1 MDFPN
6 EIKIL
11 TYLTLYQF
19 KLIFPYWIIGL
30 IAGSVISV
38 FAFDKIKSF
47 ISAIGKK
54 TNTYV
59 GILIAVLLG
68 AVSPVCMYGT
78 IPLIASLGRRG
89 VPQHVL
95 AAFMVS
101 SILINPNLFI
111 FSFALG
117 FPVALTRLLVCL
129 AAGFA
134 AGALVRLLFK
144 NKKLFNFE
152 GFGVSQKCNS
162 GKSSL
167 LTYVSDLHRGIVKTA
182 PYFFTGII
190 LTALFDRYVPSSLI
204 TSVFGGNQKFG
215 IFLAASLGI
224 PVYVCGGGT
233 IPLLKEWLEQGMSIG
248 SAVAFMLSGPAT
260 KLTNLSAVKT
270 ILGIRNFIIYIAFN
284 VIFAV
289 AAGFITDIVFN
300 ILGIIKIL

>member
-6 EIKIL
+6 EIEIL
-11 TYLTLYQF
+11 AYLTLYQF

-47 ISAIGKK
+47 ISGIGKK
-54 TNTYV
+54 TNAYL
-59 GILIAVLLG
+59 GIAIAVLLG
-68 AVSPVCMYGT
+68 VVSPVCMYGT
-78 IPLIASLGRRG
+78 IPLIASLGRKG
-89 VPQHVL
+89 VPQYVL

-111 FSFALG
+111 FSIALG
-117 FPVALTRLLVCL
+117 LPVALTRLLVCL

-134 AGALVRLLFK
+134 AGVLVKLLFR
-144 NKKLFNFE
+144 NRELFNFE
-152 GFGVSQKCNS
+152 GFGGGQRCKS

-167 LTYVSDLHRGIVKTA
+167 LTYANDLHRGIVKTA
-182 PYFFTGII
+182 PYFLAGII

-204 TSVFGGNQKFG
+204 TSAFGGNQKFG
-215 IFLAASLGI
+215 VFLAASLGI

-233 IPLLKEWLEQGMSIG
+233 IPLIREWLEQGMSIG
-248 SAVAFMLSGPAT
+248 SAVAFMISGPAT

-270 ILGIRNFIIYIAFN
+270 ILGIRNFILYISFN
-284 VIFAV
+284 IVFAV
-289 AAGFITDIVFN
+289 AAGFITDIVF
-300 ILGIIKIL
+300 KILDIL